1 MSENENNIFQ
11 NDSQETITPIPEQA
25 IVPPA
30 DENPIAQDNNVP
42 EKKKK
47 KGKKIAIISGITA
60 AVLIGSGVAAYNLS
74 DFVKNQVNLLLM
86 KPEKYYTWVTEK
98 NTSVFAEKAA
108 ESYEEQLDKFNSGST
123 TSIELKYNAS
133 DEAKNIL
140 IEKLLENSDDTAEN
154 TDILTD
160 IINNTDDLSITLT
173 GQSKKS
179 DSMISLGA
187 NHNGESMISF
197 DMFLDLVNPKLFMRY
212 PEIKEQWI
220 CMDFQS
226 DIDSSIESSEDETT
240 LKKVFEYYQEIIQD
254 PSVFISPKELENS
267 INNYLNVWTK
277 SVADVERERR
287 EKVSIGDITVK
298 YTSLEV
304 DIDGDLAS
312 RLLRNFIR
320 ELSDDKVIRRAVID
334 KLDLVSDD
342 EYDDAFDTL
351 LTSSKLLDSDKDE
364 MISVKTYIDP
374 TGKIRGF
381 SVCGDD
387 VEIFYALGKSKDDF
401 SIEFSVTTED
411 TEMVSL
417 VLNAE
422 ETSKETY
429 KGSVSL
435 ELDEEFTAV
444 FEDSEEDA
452 EDFTISLDFD
462 DMTIGSLENIRF
474 NGKAVLHNSDI
485 DDLKLKF
492 SSKGKTQS
500 ITYSIEEDGVEYGDI
515 SLIFTIKDKASF
527 EIPDA
532 EDSYIVDTEN
542 SNSFNFFDYVEYDE
556 VVDYFTDLYI
566 RLGVDED
573 TAARI
578 VEESLDDSAFN
589 NNYDYNSE
597 SDNII

>member
-1 MSENENNIFQ
+1 MSENESNIIPNN
-11 NDSQETITPIPEQA
+11 SQETITQTPEEA
-25 IVPPA
+25 NIPPA
-30 DENPIAQDNNVP
+30 DENLFAQDNNVP
-42 EKKKK
+42 AKK

-60 AVLIGSGVAAYNLS
+60 AVLIGGGIAAYNLS

-98 NTSVFAEKAA
+98 NSSGFAEKAA
-108 ESYEEQLDKFNSGST
+108 QSYEEKLDKFNNGST
-123 TSIELKYNAS
+123 ASIELKYNAS

-160 IINNTDDLSITLT
+160 IINNTDDLSISLT
-173 GQSKKS
+173 SQSKKS
-179 DSMISLGA
+179 DSMLSLGA
-187 NHNGESMISF
+187 NHNGESMISL

-220 CMDFQS
+220 CMDFQNK
-226 DIDSSIESSEDETT
+226 IDSSIESSEDETT

-254 PSVFISPKELENS
+254 PTVFISPKELENA
-267 INNYLNVWTK
+267 INNYSNVWIK

-287 EKVSIGDITVK
+287 EKISIGDITVK

-304 DIDGDLAS
+304 DIDGDLAA

-334 KLDLVSDD
+334 ELDLVSDD
-342 EYDDAFDTL
+342 EYEDAFDTL
-351 LTSSKLLDSDKDE
+351 LTSSKLLKSDEDE
-364 MISVKTYIDP
+364 MFSVKTYIDP

-381 SVCGDD
+381 LVCGNDI
-387 VEIFYALGKSKDDF
+387 EFFYAMGKNKDDF
-401 SIEFSVTTED
+401 SIEFSVTVED
-411 TEMVSL
+411 TEMISL
-417 VLNAE
+417 ILNAE
-422 ETSKETY
+422 ETGKENY

-435 ELDEEFTAV
+435 ELDEEFTAIFV
-444 FEDSEEDA
+444 DSEEDA

-515 SLIFTIKDKASF
+515 SLIFTTKDKASF